1 MWILE
6 SKGLLASEQ
15 CGFKKTRS
23 TADHL
28 VRFDSYIRDAFAKK
42 EDVIAIFFDMEKAYD
57 TKWKLGR
64 PILSD
69 LYNLDF

>member
-42 EDVIAIFFDMEKAYD
+42 EDVIAIFFDMEKA
-57 TKWKLGR
+57 
-64 PILSD
+64 
-69 LYNLDF
+69 